1 MSKKIDPELEENEVM
16 EPVDELDLEMRK
28 LDAKL
33 DVIFDRIL
41 KEEEAHWDEPEESK
55 KEH

>member
-1 MSKKIDPELEENEVM
+1 M